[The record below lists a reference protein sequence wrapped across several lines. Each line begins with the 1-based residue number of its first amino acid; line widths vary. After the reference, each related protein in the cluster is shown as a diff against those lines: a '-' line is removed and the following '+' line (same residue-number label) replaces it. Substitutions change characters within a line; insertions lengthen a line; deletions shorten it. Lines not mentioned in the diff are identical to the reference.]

1 MIHHFVF
8 DTVGFINYH
17 YEFFNETNRLSQRVT
32 TDIKKCLS
40 PDYIDYKLI
49 IPSIVFIEVFDT
61 QLTNDEIAVRF
72 KSEIFSMYLDCDDV
86 EIKGL
91 EKEVI
96 EIYNSIDDNIIKLET
111 HDKIILSSAIQ
122 MNGKLITNDGKITTY
137 NNAVQVI
144 ELVF

>member
-8 DTVGFINYH
+8 DTVGFINFH
-17 YEFFNETNRLSQRVT
+17 AEFFESENRLSKK
-32 TDIKKCLS
+32 IIAEIEKCLS
-40 PDYIDYKLI
+40 PDFIDYKLI

-61 QLTNDEIAVRF
+61 QLLTDNKARRF
-72 KSEIFSMYLDCDDV
+72 RQDILTLYLDCEDV

-91 EKEVI
+91 EKEVM

-122 MNGKLITNDGKITTY
+122 MKGKLITNDGKLKTFV
-137 NNAVQVI
+137 NATKSI
-144 ELVF
+144 EIVF